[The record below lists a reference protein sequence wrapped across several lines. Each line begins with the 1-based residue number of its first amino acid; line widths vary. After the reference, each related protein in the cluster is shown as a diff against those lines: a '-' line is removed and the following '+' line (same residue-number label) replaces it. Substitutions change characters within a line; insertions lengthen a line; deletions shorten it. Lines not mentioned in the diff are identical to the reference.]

1 MFFRAWLLSEH
12 DKGMNYAHVKC
23 ILVNE
28 NRNNWTMM
36 TGVNEVLTRSY
47 IYKLVFLMNVD
58 NCAWKLVAQAI
69 CVYTFSSAGWLALG
83 SAIKVLVHTQ
93 RSLTRSSTPSCVKWK
108 RQPSSICVYV
118 THAQNTWREMSTTLN
133 LSHSGTP
140 NRTNVRPSVAFRTEN
155 LAYKV

>member
-12 DKGMNYAHVKC
+12 GKGMNYAHVKC

-36 TGVNEVLTRSY
+36 TGVNEVLTQSY

-69 CVYTFSSAGWLALG
+69 CVYTFSSAGWLAPG

-108 RQPSSICVYV
+108 RQPLSMCVCYTCSKHLKGNVNNPKFKPQWHTKSDKRQTKCSI
-118 THAQNTWREMSTTLN
+118 QNWKFSL
-133 LSHSGTP
+133 
-140 NRTNVRPSVAFRTEN
+140 
-155 LAYKV
+155 